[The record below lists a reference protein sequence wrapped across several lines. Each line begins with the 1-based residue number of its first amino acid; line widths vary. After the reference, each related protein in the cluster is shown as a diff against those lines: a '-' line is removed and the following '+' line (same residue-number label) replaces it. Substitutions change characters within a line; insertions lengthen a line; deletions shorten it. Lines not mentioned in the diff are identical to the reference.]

1 MENWPGRFSVFL
13 LLASRLYVSQQGE
26 AKWPCGAVFP
36 ISALPIETRPV
47 FCCQRA
53 ALTPSECFVVAFTF
67 DIDHSHES
75 KPCFFMQRGIMKTG
89 GRERAGISSGG
100 VSLEECSWWSAG
112 ESDECVSELRV
123 PRGVGRIRPAVA
135 LGSLCLSL
143 SLIANLFWERKR
155 RTDAPSKMLYF
166 PFLLVY

>member
-26 AKWPCGAVFP
+26 TKWPCGAVFP
-36 ISALPIETRPV
+36 ISALPIETHVQFSVVREQLWHPPSV
-47 FCCQRA
+47 LLLLSR
-53 ALTPSECFVVAFTF
+53 LTLIILMKA
-67 DIDHSHES
+67 SHVSLCRGES
-75 KPCFFMQRGIMKTG
+75 WRREE

-112 ESDECVSELRV
+112 ESDECVPELRV
-123 PRGVGRIRPAVA
+123 PRGAGWIRPAVA

-143 SLIANLFWERKR
+143 SY
-155 RTDAPSKMLYF
+155 S
-166 PFLLVY
+166 